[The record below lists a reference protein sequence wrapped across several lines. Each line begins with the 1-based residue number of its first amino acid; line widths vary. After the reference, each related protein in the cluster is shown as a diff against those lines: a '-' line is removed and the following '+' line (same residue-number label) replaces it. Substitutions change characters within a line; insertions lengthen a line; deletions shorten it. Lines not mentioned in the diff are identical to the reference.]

1 MFQKFQKFS
10 FQKFDVTMCQLHPYG
25 SENEM
30 YDDIFLIFDVF

>member
-10 FQKFDVTMCQLHPYG
+10 FQKLDVTTCQLHPYG

-30 YDDIFLIFDVF
+30 YDMFLIFDVF